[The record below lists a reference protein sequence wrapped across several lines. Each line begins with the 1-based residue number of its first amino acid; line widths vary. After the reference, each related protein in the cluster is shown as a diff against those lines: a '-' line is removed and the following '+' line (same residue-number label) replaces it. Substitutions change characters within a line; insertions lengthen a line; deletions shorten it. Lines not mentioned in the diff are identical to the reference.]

1 MKKLWIKLRLWR
13 RPMIRRYEKLSNELI
28 KRNTVSK
35 NLYLCILVDHIYDD
49 LLSKD
54 LEYRFRNM
62 ELLYPEDYEK
72 TLRYRW
78 NLYSWSKGGVIW
90 RPEDFEN
97 RYNFLMSVIRSLES

>member
-13 RPMIRRYEKLSNELI
+13 RPMIRRYEKLLNELI

-35 NLYLCILVDHIYDD
+35 NLYLCFLTWDLSDD
-49 LLSKD
+49 LLLKD
-54 LEYRFRNM
+54 LEYRFTNM

-78 NLYSWSKGGVIW
+78 NLSSWSKGGVIW

-97 RYNFLMSVIRSLES
+97 RYNFLREVIKSLES

>member
-1 MKKLWIKLRLWR
+1 
-13 RPMIRRYEKLSNELI
+13 MIRRYEKLLNELI

-54 LEYRFRNM
+54 LEYRLENM
-62 ELLYPEDYEK
+62 ESLYPKDYEK
-72 TLRYRW
+72 TLYHANFEPWR
-78 NLYSWSKGGVIW
+78 KGKVMW
-90 RPEDFEN
+90 MRKDFQN